1 MGMAV
6 TMEIKGRHEEF
17 VCRALRAVVLL
28 EEANASS
35 SVRRLIELIFCIT
48 IIYNMLLDLMFMK
61 LKLYSAHPIM
71 FSYSHGGFYEKE
83 Y

>member
-1 MGMAV
+1 MWERQQRA
-6 TMEIKGRHEEF
+6 EIKGRPRVF
-17 VCRALRAVVLL
+17 ARNCRAVVL

>member
-1 MGMAV
+1 MGMAATV
-6 TMEIKGRHEEF
+6 EIKGRREEF
-17 VCRALRAVVLL
+17 CTKHCGAVVLL

-48 IIYNMLLDLMFMK
+48 IIYNMLLDLMFMT

>member
-1 MGMAV
+1 MLEWQRRWKLKADTKSFAQHCG
-6 TMEIKGRHEEF
+6 
-17 VCRALRAVVLL
+17 AVVFL
-28 EEANASS
+28 EETNASS

>member
-1 MGMAV
+1 MGMAATV
-6 TMEIKGRHEEF
+6 EIKGRHEEF
-17 VCRALRAVVLL
+17 CTQHCGAVVLL